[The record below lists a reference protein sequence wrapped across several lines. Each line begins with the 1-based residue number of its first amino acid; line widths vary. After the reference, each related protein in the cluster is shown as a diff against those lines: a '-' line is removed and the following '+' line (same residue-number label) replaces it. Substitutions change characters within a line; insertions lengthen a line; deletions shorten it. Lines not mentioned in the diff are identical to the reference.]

1 MGQFKQIY
9 HALCGSVF
17 SEVIKNEVSNLDFIM
32 MNTPRHGN
40 MGDHAIAY
48 AEKLF
53 FEKYFPDIRY
63 GEITGPYLWKYID
76 IYKKYIS
83 KDTVLGISGG
93 GYLGNIWFNE
103 EVLIRIIF
111 EYFPENKIVFF
122 PQTVFFNAAEN
133 RTEEIE
139 KSRKTYSEHR
149 APVMAFFRD
158 RLSFDFG
165 LNEYKSFDKIFE
177 APDMALFLKPE
188 FDIEREQEAVIIF
201 RHDAEKSER
210 TPGVDKI
217 EDELRL
223 KNVTYKILDTVV
235 GRRISTKKRNKE
247 FIDILKRF
255 ASAKFVITDRLHGM
269 IMSAITGTP
278 CLAFDNLT
286 GKVSG
291 CYKWIENIDY
301 IRILRDESE
310 LESGVDWI
318 IDAAEKKW
326 NYDNKH
332 LEKYYEKM
340 ADEIR
345 LYLQS

>member
-1 MGQFKQIY
+1 
-9 HALCGSVF
+9 
-17 SEVIKNEVSNLDFIM
+17 
-32 MNTPRHGN
+32 
-40 MGDHAIAY
+40 
-48 AEKLF
+48 
-53 FEKYFPDIRY
+53 
-63 GEITGPYLWKYID
+63 
-76 IYKKYIS
+76 
-83 KDTVLGISGG
+83 
-93 GYLGNIWFNE
+93 
-103 EVLIRIIF
+103 
-111 EYFPENKIVFF
+111 
-122 PQTVFFNAAEN
+122 
-133 RTEEIE
+133 
-139 KSRKTYSEHR
+139 
-149 APVMAFFRD
+149 MAFFRD

-165 LNEYKSFDKIFE
+165 LDEYKSFDKIFE

-188 FDIEREQEAVIIF
+188 FDIEREEEAVIIF

-291 CYKWIENIDY
+291 CYKWIENLDY

-345 LYLQS
+345 LYLQSQGNIIKY